1 MSKVKGISQK
11 TRTLSALVLCLFL
24 GQACGGAALAQMP
37 GADCRTT
44 SQTAEHTPDG
54 QPNNQEPVC
63 NLDAPE
69 TGVRQ
74 IPSEQKD
81 IPQAPLV
88 EGQENQT
95 DKPLAL
101 AAATTSDGS
110 AVSRP
115 VSEDAPTPVLRGLSE
130 PEAFKL
136 GATYTELESLSTQAA
151 RKELELL
158 KLNARYRVESTKTD
172 KYKPWRTSITNFG
185 TYLFSNIGIDHVAY
199 ARWRTWQRPATAGKP
214 FLEFGP
220 AFLITGHSIATV
232 GVMTEVALDVKRAYQ
247 LKKMGFDESSYRK
260 NVTNLKKDIDSLLEK
275 RTATLASTPFAD
287 SAEKA
292 AAEKETQILKAVR
305 DGALTEYKNFCLR
318 GKTFRVGRNVG
329 NFMSFAG
336 ATTGGY
342 MGALCGLLAIS
353 NRNPHIAGPGGIGF
367 VLSGSC
373 IVLGPIISK
382 ASAVMAGKRLAKKL
396 NSEIGPVN
404 ANAAKELE
412 IASKELAT
420 ILPGTAEARTGL
432 STRRSLYELRAA
444 TLAKDAAMASAE
456 KAAAQREFKERVIT
470 NAIIGGT
477 KIGWGAQLAN
487 AGFGFHKHAA
497 QPTTVINATV
507 NGRKVPIYTYRPKT
521 PPSLF
526 AKRVAQGSTT
536 YIPGTAV
543 GIIDAIQGRIRGEKK
558 TRQLKREG
566 KLPAM
571 VITERVKN
579 FDLMDKRL
587 EAELTRLRQ

>member
-1 MSKVKGISQK
+1 M
-11 TRTLSALVLCLFL
+11 LCLLL
-24 GQACGGAALAQMP
+24 GQASGGAALAQTQV
-37 GADCRTT
+37 GDCEKS
-44 SQTAEHTPDG
+44 SQAAGSQSMAQEQASILDCPDIKV
-54 QPNNQEPVC
+54 QE
-63 NLDAPE
+63 AA
-69 TGVRQ
+69 
-74 IPSEQKD
+74 SEQKD
-81 IPQAPLV
+81 TPPALLV

-115 VSEDAPTPVLRGLSE
+115 VSEDAPAPVLRGLPE
-130 PEAFKL
+130 AEAFKL

-172 KYKPWRTSITNFG
+172 KYKPWRTSIFNLG
-185 TYLFSNIGIDHVAY
+185 SYVFSNIGIDHVAY
-199 ARWRTWQRPATAGKP
+199 ARWRTWQQPATAGKP

-247 LKKMGFDESSYRK
+247 LKKMGFDETSYRK
-260 NVTNLKKDIDSLLEK
+260 NVTSLKKDIDSLLEK
-275 RTATLASTPFAD
+275 RTAVLSSTPFAD

-292 AAEKETQILKAVR
+292 AAEKETQILKYVR

-318 GKTFRVGRNVG
+318 GKTFRVGRNAG
-329 NFMSFAG
+329 NFMAFAG

-353 NRNPHIAGPGGIGF
+353 NRNPRIAGPGGIGF
-367 VLSGSC
+367 ILSGTC
-373 IVLGPIISK
+373 IVLGPIVSK

-396 NSEIGPVN
+396 SAEIGPVN
-404 ANAAKELE
+404 ANAVKDLEAATKELV
-412 IASKELAT
+412 T
-420 ILPGTAEARTGL
+420 ILPSSAEARTGL
-432 STRRSLYELRAA
+432 STRRSLYELSAA
-444 TLAKDAAMASAE
+444 TLAKDSAMASAE
-456 KAAAQREFKERVIT
+456 KAAAQREFKEKVIV

-487 AGFGFHKHAA
+487 AGFGFKQQPV
-497 QPTTVINATV
+497 QPTRVINVSV
-507 NGRKVPIYTYRPKT
+507 NGKNVPIYSYRPKR
-521 PPSLF
+521 PGSLF

-536 YIPGTAV
+536 FIPGTAV
-543 GIIDAIQGRIRGEKK
+543 GVIDAIQGRIRGEKK
-558 TRQLKREG
+558 TRQLKRDG

-571 VITERVKN
+571 IITERVKN
-579 FDLMDKRL
+579 FELMDKRL